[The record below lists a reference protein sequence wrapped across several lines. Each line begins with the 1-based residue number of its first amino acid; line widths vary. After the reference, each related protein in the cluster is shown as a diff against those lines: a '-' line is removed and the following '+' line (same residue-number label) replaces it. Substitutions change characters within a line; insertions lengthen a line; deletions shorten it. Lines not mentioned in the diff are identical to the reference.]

1 MSRENNHKDH
11 TRNQAGIN
19 NNDQAQRLLREITD
33 IDDRFLIEAMEDSG
47 NGASVS
53 GRTTTESTISEQN
66 LENDLNTTDGIT
78 KDTDKQ
84 RRKLRRY
91 SAWALTAAACL
102 TVIIVGRF
110 VSVNRVRTETSQ
122 IAVMSE
128 QADDAAALTGAAS
141 DESVKDYSAEDGEEK
156 ALIDA
161 AAPTGA
167 ASDESV
173 KDYSAENGE
182 EKALLDAEAA
192 DSAAGES
199 IAAAASN
206 EQAPA
211 TANLR
216 TENEQAAGVID
227 PGYEDDS
234 VAAGA
239 GAAVSMANPFTEY
252 KTITGVQKAA
262 GFDISLPDA
271 FEPYENLI
279 YRAIQTQLIEVIYLD
294 DNKEEGYRIRKGRNM
309 EDDISGDYNE
319 YPVEDVLTLGPA
331 EDAGASDT
339 AEDAVTSDT
348 AKDAG
353 KLGSQEDTLITD
365 RQKDTRIPDDIM
377 IRVRG
382 DKADQ
387 WKCVTWTQKDGS
399 DVYSYAID
407 ADQRTFTSDEILEMA
422 CTLSGRN

>member
-53 GRTTTESTISEQN
+53 GRMTTESTISEQN

-110 VSVNRVRTETSQ
+110 VSVNRVRTDTSQ

-141 DESVKDYSAEDGEEK
+141 DESVKDYSAE
-156 ALIDA
+156 
-161 AAPTGA
+161 
-167 ASDESV
+167 
-173 KDYSAENGE
+173 NGE
-182 EKALLDAEAA
+182 EKALMDAEAA

-339 AEDAVTSDT
+339 AEDAVTPDT
-348 AKDAG
+348 AEDAG

>member
-182 EKALLDAEAA
+182 EKALMDAEAA

-206 EQAPA
+206 EQVPVAASNEQAPA
-211 TANLR
+211 AANLR

-319 YPVEDVLTLGPA
+319 YPVEDVLTLG
-331 EDAGASDT
+331 
-339 AEDAVTSDT
+339 
-348 AKDAG
+348 
-353 KLGSQEDTLITD
+353 SQEDTLITD

>member
-110 VSVNRVRTETSQ
+110 VSVNRVRTDTSQ

-141 DESVKDYSAEDGEEK
+141 DESVKDYSAE
-156 ALIDA
+156 
-161 AAPTGA
+161 
-167 ASDESV
+167 
-173 KDYSAENGE
+173 NGE
-182 EKALLDAEAA
+182 EKALMDAEAA

-216 TENEQAAGVID
+216 TENKQAAGVID

-319 YPVEDVLTLGPA
+319 YPVEDVLTLGP
-331 EDAGASDT
+331 
-339 AEDAVTSDT
+339 
-348 AKDAG
+348 
-353 KLGSQEDTLITD
+353 QEDTLITD

>member
-11 TRNQAGIN
+11 TRNRAGIN

-141 DESVKDYSAEDGEEK
+141 DESVKDYSAE
-156 ALIDA
+156 
-161 AAPTGA
+161 
-167 ASDESV
+167 
-173 KDYSAENGE
+173 NGE
-182 EKALLDAEAA
+182 EKALMDAEAA

-211 TANLR
+211 TANFR

-331 EDAGASDT
+331 EYAGASDT
-339 AEDAVTSDT
+339 AEDAGTPDTAEDAGTSDT

>member
-141 DESVKDYSAEDGEEK
+141 DESVKDYSAE
-156 ALIDA
+156 
-161 AAPTGA
+161 
-167 ASDESV
+167 
-173 KDYSAENGE
+173 NGE
-182 EKALLDAEAA
+182 EKALMDAEAA

-206 EQAPA
+206 EQAPVA
-211 TANLR
+211 ASNEQVPAAANLR

-279 YRAIQTQLIEVIYLD
+279 YRAIQTQLMEVIYLD

-331 EDAGASDT
+331 EDAVTPDT